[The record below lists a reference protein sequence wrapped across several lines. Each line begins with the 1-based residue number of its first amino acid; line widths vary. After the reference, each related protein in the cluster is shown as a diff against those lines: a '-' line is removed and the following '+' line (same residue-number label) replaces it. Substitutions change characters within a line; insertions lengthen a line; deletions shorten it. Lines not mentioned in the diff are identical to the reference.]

1 MKRVLCIL
9 VFLCVHLL
17 WAVNPIKEYVDFP
30 TNSKLSFE
38 EVTIKTNDGFS
49 LKSWVCFANKAK
61 AKNRTL
67 VLAYGDAGNMSYY
80 LRQTVELVNQGY
92 NVVLF
97 DYRGFG
103 ESDNFLIDEN
113 VLYYDEFAT
122 DLQAVVAYAKEKFKT
137 KVGVWALSMG
147 TISAVL
153 ANDTTPLDYLI
164 ADGFVVS
171 PNDVVK
177 KMDEYL
183 QKEIK
188 LPSNARD
195 YDKALSRLSIPILF
209 FAGDRDGLTTVYD
222 SNKVKLLNP
231 KSQVVV
237 YKGGHLQGFQAMT
250 NTYHGQGY
258 IEAIDTFYTNTFNA
272 NEK

>member
-1 MKRVLCIL
+1 MKRFLCIL

-17 WAVNPIKEYVDFP
+17 WALNPIKEYVDFP

-38 EVTIKTNDGFS
+38 EVTIKTNDGFN
-49 LKSWVCFANKAK
+49 LKSWVCFANKTK
-61 AKNRTL
+61 EKNRTL

-103 ESDNFLIDEN
+103 ESDNFSIDEN

-122 DLQAVVAYAKEKFKT
+122 DLQAVVAYAKEKFNT

-153 ANDTTPLDYLI
+153 ANDSSPLDYLI
-164 ADGFVVS
+164 ADGFVIS
-171 PNDVVK
+171 PNEVVK

-258 IEAIDTFYTNTFNA
+258 IEAIDTFYVNTFNT

>member
-38 EVTIKTNDGFS
+38 EVTIKTNDGFN

>member
-1 MKRVLCIL
+1 MKRFLCIL
-9 VFLCVHLL
+9 SFLCVNFL

-30 TNSKLSFE
+30 TNSKLTFE
-38 EVTIKTNDGFS
+38 EVSIKTKDGFN
-49 LKSWVCFANKAK
+49 LKSWVCFANKTK

-67 VLAYGDAGNMSYY
+67 VLAYGDAGNMSYW
-80 LRQTVELVNQGY
+80 LRQALELVNQGY
-92 NVVLF
+92 NIVLF

-103 ESDNFLIDEN
+103 QSDSFLIDEK
-113 VLYYDEFAT
+113 VLYYDEFT
-122 DLQAVVAYAKEKFKT
+122 IDLQAVVAYAKQKFNT

-153 ANDTTPLDYLI
+153 LNDTEPFDYLI

-171 PNDVVK
+171 PNEIVK

-183 QKEIK
+183 QKEMK
-188 LPSNARD
+188 LPSNAKD
-195 YDKALSRLSIPILF
+195 YDKALSRLSIPVLF
-209 FAGDRDGLTTVYD
+209 FSGDRDGLTTVYD

-231 KSQVVV
+231 NSQVVI

-258 IEAIDTFYTNTFNA
+258 IEAINYFYDNTFKTD
-272 NEK
+272 EK